1 MSSWHYQ
8 LMRHKDG
15 SLAVHEYYPSDGGAG
30 WTIEPISIV
39 GDDVGDVKKSIQMIL
54 ADIDKHGIKSY
65 E

>member
-1 MSSWHYQ
+1 
-8 LMRHKDG
+8 MRHKDE
-15 SLAVHEYYPSDGGAG
+15 SLAVHEYYPGDRAAG

-39 GDDVGDVKKSIQMIL
+39 GDDVEDVKKSIQMIL

>member
-8 LMRHKDG
+8 LMRHKDA

-39 GDDVGDVKKSIQMIL
+39 GDDVEDVKKLIQMIL